1 MNDRNLQTIEL
12 ARQFLGGPEPLEFR
26 ASSVGEK
33 YNWIEKVMTRYE
45 KLKSL
50 PQAENHLRLSI
61 TSEGL
66 NTVANQMSD
75 NQSAERMV
83 NARSNLFQQISRLLT
98 GLPETLLFRLIFQLE

>member
-1 MNDRNLQTIEL
+1 MPSEVCRHYKPLRSNIEL
-12 ARQFLGGPEPLEFR
+12 ARQFLGGAEALEFR

-50 PQAENHLRLSI
+50 SQAESYLRLSI

-75 NQSAERMV
+75 NQFAERMV
-83 NARSNLFQQISRLLT
+83 NARSSHDYISFCIS
-98 GLPETLLFRLIFQLE
+98 E